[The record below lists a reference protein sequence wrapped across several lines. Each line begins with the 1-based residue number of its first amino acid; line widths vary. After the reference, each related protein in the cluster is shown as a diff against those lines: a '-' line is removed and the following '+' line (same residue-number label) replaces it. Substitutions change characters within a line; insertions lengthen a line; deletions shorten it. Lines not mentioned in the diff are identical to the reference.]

1 VPGLDVHVVLDRDST
16 LTAGLALNEAGQRV
30 LVLVGAPAT
39 APGARR
45 DFLDWAQALAHVGRV
60 APTAVV
66 VDHGHTDDG
75 RPFLATYAVP
85 SLADRM
91 RRVGRPTHRTV
102 ATIATTVA
110 DVLAAAH
117 ASGIVHGAVSPAT
130 VLLDDEAARLGGFGA
145 LAPGLETPL
154 GVWAFTAPEHRAA
167 AATGGIVGTPAADV
181 FGLAATICVARAG
194 MLPWS
199 DPVSWADAAGL
210 PGDGEV
216 WADAIRA
223 ALDPDPDRRPTAEEF
238 AAAMR
243 EAPETTGDET
253 AARADLR
260 GLIPR
265 AVRRLAA
272 YSIDAMA
279 DAGPLVVARVAPP
292 HAPTDGSP
300 RRRMLTR
307 LAGRVTSNEHAAAA
321 PGDVAP
327 LNRSAFGDTFPGDPA
342 LTDPVP
348 SDPASSRSAPSYA
361 PSDDSELSI
370 GRALRARPSVG
381 VVAAIATA
389 LLLGTGAYAWAQHG
403 PPPASPTASASTTTG
418 SFGAPQTAPTTPAR
432 PPTVQLLAGA
442 RQAAQSFI
450 HNVGVRNSLAC
461 AGAEPG
467 DIVMVSTR
475 SSAISCSSLVQH
487 AESLLGSKTLNAMS
501 AARVE
506 AVTPVSSGANT
517 FGNSANPE
525 AIVSLT
531 DVPHLTPTLRR
542 LEMVLTYRSAQWWI
556 VEVSLG

>member
-1 VPGLDVHVVLDRDST
+1 LDVHVVLDQDST

-30 LVLVGAPAT
+30 LVLVGAPAM

-45 DFLDWAQALAHVGRV
+45 EFLDWAQALTHVGRV
-60 APTAVV
+60 APTAVMLNR
-66 VDHGHTDDG
+66 GHTDDG

-91 RRVGRPTHRTV
+91 RRVGPPTHRTV
-102 ATIATTVA
+102 AKIATAVA

-117 ASGIVHGAVSPAT
+117 ATGIVHGAVSPAT
-130 VLLDDEAARLGGFGA
+130 VLLDDEVVRLGGFGA

-154 GVWAFTAPEHRAA
+154 GVWAFTAPEHRGAA
-167 AATGGIVGTPAADV
+167 ANGGIVGTPASDV

-210 PGDGEV
+210 PVEGEV

-223 ALDPDPDRRPTAEEF
+223 ALDADPDRRPTAEEF

-279 DAGPLVVARVAPP
+279 DAGPLIVARVAPP
-292 HAPTDGSP
+292 AAPTDDSP

-307 LAGRVTSNEHAAAA
+307 LASRVASNDDAAAA
-321 PGDVAP
+321 PVAP
-327 LNRSAFGDTFPGDPA
+327 LNRSAFGDAYANEP
-342 LTDPVP
+342 
-348 SDPASSRSAPSYA
+348 APSEPA
-361 PSDDSELSI
+361 PTDQASDDSELSI

-381 VVAAIATA
+381 VIAAVATA

-403 PPPASPTASASTTTG
+403 PPTASPTASITTG
-418 SFGAPQTAPTTPAR
+418 SFGAPQTVPTTPAR
-432 PPTVQLLAGA
+432 PPTAQLLAGA

-450 HNVGVRNSLAC
+450 HNVGVHSSLAC
-461 AGAEPG
+461 TNAEAG
-467 DIVMVSTR
+467 DMVMVSNR
-475 SSAISCSSLVQH
+475 ASAISCNSLVQH
-487 AESLLGSKTLNAMS
+487 AKSLLGSNTLTAMS

-506 AVTPVSSGANT
+506 AVNAVSNGANT
-517 FGNSANPE
+517 FGNSVYPE

-531 DVPHLTPTLRR
+531 DVPHLKRALHR
-542 LEMVLTYRSAQWWI
+542 LDMVLTYRNAQWWI

>member
-1 VPGLDVHVVLDRDST
+1 VPGLDVQVVLDQDST
-16 LTAGLALNEAGQRV
+16 LTAGLALNEAGRRV
-30 LVLVGAPAT
+30 LVLVGAPAA

-45 DFLDWAQALAHVGRV
+45 DFLDWAQALTYVGRV

-66 VDHGHTDDG
+66 VNHGHTDDG
-75 RPFLATYAVP
+75 RAFLATYAVP

-91 RRVGRPTHRTV
+91 RRVGPPTHRAV
-102 ATIATTVA
+102 SRIATTVA

-130 VLLDDEAARLGGFGA
+130 VLLDGETARLGGFGA
-145 LAPGLETPL
+145 LAPGFESPL
-154 GVWAFTAPEHRAA
+154 GVWAFTPPEHRGAA
-167 AATGGIVGTPAADV
+167 ANGGIVGSPAADV

-210 PGDGEV
+210 PDGET

-243 EAPETTGDET
+243 EAPETTGEET

-279 DAGPLVVARVAPP
+279 DAGPLIVARVAPP
-292 HAPTDGSP
+292 AAPTDGSP
-300 RRRMLTR
+300 RRTLTR
-307 LAGRVTSNEHAAAA
+307 LASRMASNEDAAAA
-321 PGDVAP
+321 PVAP
-327 LNRSAFGDTFPGDPA
+327 LDRSAFGDA
-342 LTDPVP
+342 YL
-348 SDPASSRSAPSYA
+348 SDPAPTDPAPTDE
-361 PSDDSELSI
+361 PSDGSELSI

-381 VVAAIATA
+381 VIAAVATA

-403 PPPASPTASASTTTG
+403 PPPASPNASTPTATG
-418 SFGAPQTAPTTPAR
+418 SFGTPQTTPTTPAR
-432 PPTVQLLAGA
+432 PPTAQLLAGA
-442 RQAAQSFI
+442 RQAAQTFI
-450 HNVGVRNSLAC
+450 HNVGVRNALAC

-467 DIVMVSTR
+467 DIVKVSSR
-475 SSAISCSSLVQH
+475 SSAISCNSLVQH
-487 AESLLGSKTLNAMS
+487 ATSLLGSNTLSAMS

-506 AVTPVSSGANT
+506 AVTAVSNGANT
-517 FGNSANPE
+517 FGNSVYPQ
-525 AIVSLT
+525 AIASLT
-531 DVPHLTPTLRR
+531 DVPQLARALHR
-542 LEMVLTYRSAQWWI
+542 LEMVLTYRSGQWWI